1 MEFFQANKYDRNK
14 RIIFSNKSLSSRC
27 FKMPAVYIYVYK
39 PAHMAIPEYKITHP
53 KTRSQWRKWLEKNH
67 STSPGVWL
75 TYYKKESG
83 KRKFDYAD
91 AVEEAL
97 CFGWIDSL
105 PGKIDDERSALK
117 FTPRKQKSIWSKLNK
132 QRIEKLIEQK
142 LMTPAGL
149 KKIEEAKKNGSWN
162 ALNSSDF
169 HAENNSLPD
178 DLKKAFNKN
187 KKAIKN
193 FMAFPPGYRK
203 RFLFWIDSAKT
214 SETKESRIKQ
224 TLLMAAANK
233 KPGLKGFK
241 L

>member
-1 MEFFQANKYDRNK
+1 
-14 RIIFSNKSLSSRC
+14 
-27 FKMPAVYIYVYK
+27 
-39 PAHMAIPEYKITHP
+39 MA
-53 KTRSQWRKWLEKNH
+53 WRRWLEKNH

-75 TYYKKESG
+75 IYYKKESG

-105 PGKIDDERSALK
+105 PRKIDNERSGLK
-117 FTPRKQKSIWSKLNK
+117 FTPRKPKSIWSKLNK
-132 QRIEKLIEQK
+132 QRIEKLIEQG
-142 LMTPAGL
+142 LMTHAGIS
-149 KKIEEAKKNGSWN
+149 KIEEAKKNGSWDT
-162 ALNSSDF
+162 LNNSDF
-169 HAENNSLPD
+169 HAENNSLPNE
-178 DLKKAFNKN
+178 LEKILNKKKKALE
-187 KKAIKN
+187 N

-214 SETKESRIKQ
+214 PETKAARIKQ